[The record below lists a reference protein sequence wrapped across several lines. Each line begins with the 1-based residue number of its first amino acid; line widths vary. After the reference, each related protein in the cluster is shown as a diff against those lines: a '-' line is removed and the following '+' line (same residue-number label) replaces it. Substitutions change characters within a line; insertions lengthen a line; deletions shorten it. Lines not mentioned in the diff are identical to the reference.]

1 MTPGPSERKRPGPW
15 RKVRHAANGL
25 SHAVRND
32 ASVATIM
39 GVSTVVVVASIV
51 FARWVDL
58 MLVVVVTAQAL
69 AAELFN
75 TAIERLCDFVESRHS
90 PQIGAIKDIAAAAV
104 GIAVIVWAAAVV
116 YEYVNFIRLILR
128 GT

>member
-1 MTPGPSERKRPGPW
+1 MMPGPSERKHPNPW
-15 RKVRHAANGL
+15 RKVRHVANGL

-32 ASVATIM
+32 ASVATITA
-39 GVSTVVVVASIV
+39 VSTVVVVASVV

-69 AAELFN
+69 AAELIN
-75 TAIERLCDFVESRHS
+75 TAIERLCDFVERRHS

-104 GIAVIVWAAAVV
+104 GIAVVVWAATVV
-116 YEYVNFIRLILR
+116 YEYVNFIRLIVR